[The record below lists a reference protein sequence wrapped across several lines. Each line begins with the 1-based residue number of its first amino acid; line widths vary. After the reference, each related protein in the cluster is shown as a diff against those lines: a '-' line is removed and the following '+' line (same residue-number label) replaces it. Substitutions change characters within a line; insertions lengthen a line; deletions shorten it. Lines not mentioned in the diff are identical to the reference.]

1 MFRCMIRIKIMK
13 GNFLFGKFP
22 FPASTTVVVNLAG
35 NLSCS
40 LSPISLRLSGDKENW
55 ACALVLF
62 Q

>member
-1 MFRCMIRIKIMK
+1 MGMFRYRVSIKIMK

-40 LSPISLRLSGDKENW
+40 PSPISHRLSGD
-55 ACALVLF
+55 
-62 Q
+62 